1 MQSQTATVWPGPQPL
16 RGFRPVLRAL
26 AITECILGLLIFSV
40 VSAVIL
46 VLLTFVV
53 KPLIFLPD
61 RVFEDSG
68 ENVLVY
74 KNPTKLN
81 SNKGQPLVVPVSS
94 ITKIQLASNIVTLF
108 NKSGNAIDI
117 PVPNPK
123 FTMQVF
129 QNAQTHFKKAEVVEI
144 HS

>member
-1 MQSQTATVWPGPQPL
+1 MFQ
-16 RGFRPVLRAL
+16 
-26 AITECILGLLIFSV
+26 
-40 VSAVIL
+40 
-46 VLLTFVV
+46 
-53 KPLIFLPD
+53 PD
-61 RVFEDSG
+61 RVFVDSG

-81 SNKGQPLVVPVSS
+81 AYKGQPLVIPVSS

-108 NKSGNAIDI
+108 NKSDNAIDI
-117 PVPNPK
+117 PVPNRK

-129 QNAQTHFKKAEVVEI
+129 QSAQTHFKEAEVVEI

>member
-1 MQSQTATVWPGPQPL
+1 MD
-16 RGFRPVLRAL
+16 
-26 AITECILGLLIFSV
+26 LLIFSV
-40 VSAVIL
+40 VLAVIM

-53 KPLIFLPD
+53 RPLIFLPD
-61 RVFEDSG
+61 RVFENSG

-81 SNKGQPLVVPVSS
+81 VNKGQPLVIPVSS
-94 ITKIQLASNIVTLF
+94 ISKIQLASNIVTLF

-117 PVPNPK
+117 SVPNTK

-129 QNAQTHFKKAEVVEI
+129 QSAQIHFKEAEVVEI